1 MDTVVLTVL
10 QASAW
15 MAAIAAL
22 FFVSRQLKLAT
33 KSYIDLHDWNRRNAA
48 QTLFFDFNLNFSMT
62 GVQSAL
68 NYTNLKLPV
77 EVDALQ
83 AKFNDHP
90 QLQIDIAKLLN
101 FFECLA
107 VGIQNGVYDK
117 QIIELGFKGLM
128 QHGWLVFQNYI
139 RYRQVETIYGS
150 WETFV
155 KVIHRWE
162 AEEKAFQE
170 RQHTGK

>member
-1 MDTVVLTVL
+1 MDAVVLALL
-10 QASAW
+10 QAGAW
-15 MAAIAAL
+15 MAAIAGL

-68 NYTNLKLPV
+68 NYTNLNLPIEV
-77 EVDALQ
+77 EALLQ
-83 AKFNDHP
+83 KFSEHP
-90 QLQIDIAKLLN
+90 QLQLDVAKLLN

-117 QIIELGFKGLM
+117 QIIEVGFKGLM
-128 QHGWLVFQNYI
+128 QHGWLVFKNYI
-139 RYRQVETIYGS
+139 EFRQRGTIYKS
-150 WETFV
+150 WETFT
-155 KVIHRWE
+155 KVIHAWE